1 LGIVSDVWRGGGAQ
15 TISLLG
21 GASDELSYLVQRCAA
36 ADEAALRRLY
46 DLQAARLKGLALRI
60 TGSAMLAEDV
70 LHDVFVRV
78 WQEARRFDPERGSAA
93 AWLTTLT
100 RFRAMDLMRSHAREH
115 VTAELPEREDGAP
128 DALALSI
135 GQAQNRRLQDCLGT
149 LPEAGQKA
157 IRMAFLDGLTHAQI
171 AQRHGMPLGTLKSL
185 IRRSLRDLK
194 GCMEP

>member
-1 LGIVSDVWRGGGAQ
+1 VTDVWRGGGAR
-15 TISLLG
+15 TISVLQG
-21 GASDELSYLVQRCAA
+21 VNDELSYLVQRCAA
-36 ADEAALRRLY
+36 GDDAALRRLY

-70 LHDVFVRV
+70 VHDVFVRV
-78 WQEARRFDPERGSAA
+78 WQDATRFDPQRGSAA
-93 AWLTTLT
+93 AWLTTLA
-100 RFRAMDLMRSHAREH
+100 RFRAMDLMRSHSREH
-115 VTAELPEREDGAP
+115 ATAELPEREDGAP

-149 LPEAGQKA
+149 LPAAGQRA
-157 IRMAFLDGLTHAQI
+157 IRLAFLDGLTHAQI
-171 AQRHGMPLGTLKSL
+171 AQQHGMPLGTLKSL